1 MTTRKQPL
9 TILTREEKDQ
19 LLEDFQS
26 FGISSEAMERRADA
40 YKYYSETSF
49 TEGQRAEH
57 AALRASAKRLAA
69 WMAKMEDDLLLPVVS
84 EELLELFA
92 RIIGNEFYT
101 AGAWVR
107 FARERPRD
115 WAEALRKAQRHRRI
129 AKELRALVRKLEGV
143 RG

>member
-1 MTTRKQPL
+1 MTHPRDRLAERIRFYGIANVRVTPEL
-9 TILTREEKDQ
+9 TPEEQAFATVADAV
-19 LLEDFQS
+19 
-26 FGISSEAMERRADA
+26 EAMV
-40 YKYYSETSF
+40 
-49 TEGQRAEH
+49 
-57 AALRASAKRLAA
+57 L
-69 WMAKMEDDLLLPVVS
+69 DDLLLPVVS